1 MHAPV
6 LISRRRVQ
14 DRKFFVQL
22 TL

>member
-1 MHAPV
+1 MNAPI

>member
-22 TL
+22 TS